1 MLNSVLRESLGVVLV
16 VVKALILAI
25 LMVYMFGF
33 PVRPAY

>member
-1 MLNSVLRESLGVVLV
+1 MKSLDVVLL

-25 LMVYMFGF
+25 LIMWSFGL